1 MHLNLAYLTAEALL
15 AGQPQR
21 WAHSQRVLQQA
32 QRLAPM
38 LGSDGDL
45 VIVSAILHDIG
56 YAEPAVD
63 TGQHMIDGA
72 RYLARLGTDAAICSL
87 VAYHSSSAWEAEE
100 LGLAD
105 ALADFRP
112 PPPPLLDAITFC
124 DLTSAPDGSLVEAGP
139 RLDEVLQRYGPDHVV
154 HRAVSAARPTLL
166 AMAERIERRLTR
178 FPDQPMNGSA
188 SARNP

>member
-1 MHLNLAYLTAEALL
+1 MHISLAYRTAEALL
-15 AGQPQR
+15 ADQPRR

-38 LGSDGDL
+38 LGSDSDL
-45 VIVSAILHDIG
+45 VAVSAILHDVG
-56 YAEPAVD
+56 YVEPAID

-72 RYLARLGTDAAICSL
+72 RYLAHLGADQTVCSL

-100 LGLAD
+100 LGLSD
-105 ALADFRP
+105 ALAGFRP

-124 DLTSAPDGSLVEAGP
+124 DLTSAPDGRVVEAGS
-139 RLDEVLQRYGPDHVV
+139 RLEEVLKRYGPDHVV
-154 HRAVSAARPTLL
+154 HRAVSAARPALL
-166 AMAERIERRLTR
+166 MMVERVELRLAQC
-178 FPDQPMNGSA
+178 PDQPMNGSV